1 MAQGKRLSQQ
11 FLNAI
16 LFMTGVLFFGCSQ
29 TRVYHHSFDSV
40 QTHLSEKFDTHLSRE
55 TSSMIYPIDK
65 VPALE
70 DLQDIEN
77 PEVQRLVSLF
87 WYTEDLVVEE
97 YIPSRKLQFQLTR
110 GNITRKFKIEALSET
125 ESEVTVNFLYRFL
138 LFYSSMPKTESRFLS
153 ELETDLE
160 AGTVSSTYAKEAG
173 EMMMLMLGE
182 IGEDGWESFE
192 GEYTFE
198 FSEEIE

>member
-1 MAQGKRLSQQ
+1 MHTNFRFNSY
-11 FLNAI
+11 FLCI
-16 LFMTGVLFFGCSQ
+16 CFLFSACSQ
-29 TRVYHHSFDSV
+29 TRVYHHRFDSV
-40 QTHLSEKFDTHLSRE
+40 QNHLSEKFDTDLSNE
-55 TSSMIYPIDK
+55 SSSVIYPVDK
-65 VPALE
+65 VPVLE

-77 PEVQRLVSLF
+77 PEFQRLVSLF
-87 WYTEDLVVEE
+87 WYNEDLVVEE
-97 YIPSRKLQFQLTR
+97 YIPSKKLQFQLTR
-110 GNITRKFKIEALSET
+110 GNITRRFKIEALSET

-153 ELETDLE
+153 ELEADLE
-160 AGTVSSTYAKEAG
+160 AGTVSSTYAKEGG

>member
-1 MAQGKRLSQQ
+1 MHTNFRFNSY
-11 FLNAI
+11 FLCI
-16 LFMTGVLFFGCSQ
+16 CFLFSACSQ
-29 TRVYHHSFDSV
+29 TRVYHHRFDSV
-40 QTHLSEKFDTHLSRE
+40 QTYLSEKFDTDLSNE
-55 TSSMIYPIDK
+55 SSSVIYPVDK

-97 YIPSRKLQFQLTR
+97 YIPSKKLQFQLTR

-160 AGTVSSTYAKEAG
+160 AGTVSSTYAKEGG

>member
-1 MAQGKRLSQQ
+1 MHTNFRFNSY
-11 FLNAI
+11 FLCI
-16 LFMTGVLFFGCSQ
+16 CFLFSACSQ
-29 TRVYHHSFDSV
+29 TRVYHHRFDSV
-40 QTHLSEKFDTHLSRE
+40 QNHLSEKFDTDLSNE
-55 TSSMIYPIDK
+55 SSSVIYPVDK
-65 VPALE
+65 VPVLE

-77 PEVQRLVSLF
+77 PEFQRLVSLF
-87 WYTEDLVVEE
+87 WYNEDLVVEE
-97 YIPSRKLQFQLTR
+97 YIPSKKLQFQLTR
-110 GNITRKFKIEALSET
+110 GNITRRFKIEALSET

-153 ELETDLE
+153 ELEADLE